1 MGLPFFVY
9 TKYFDKK
16 GIIFL
21 FLCKKI
27 TWLNPQSDN
36 IQTKNS
42 NGVSIHI
49 ENVRKKKYQR
59 WSKEKIAIHL
69 CS

>member
-1 MGLPFFVY
+1 MSLPFFVY

-27 TWLNPQSDN
+27 TWFNPQSDN
-36 IQTKNS
+36 IQTKKIQM
-42 NGVSIHI
+42 VSASILRI
-49 ENVRKKKYQR
+49 YERKSSKDGPKKKQ
-59 WSKEKIAIHL
+59 
-69 CS
+69 